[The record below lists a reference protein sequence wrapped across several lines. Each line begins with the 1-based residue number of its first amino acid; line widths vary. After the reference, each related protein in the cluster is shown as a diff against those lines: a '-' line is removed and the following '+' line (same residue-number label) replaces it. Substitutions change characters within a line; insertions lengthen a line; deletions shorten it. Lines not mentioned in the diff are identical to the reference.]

1 MPAVMKI
8 LLMEVLLPLS
18 IIWATPMDPCDSKLN
33 PRDLAK
39 AGRETTDTFFACKS
53 EIMDMN
59 IKPSFIH
66 ELRRACVVV
75 RLCHADT
82 QQYWKNRT
90 AFNKAMGDC
99 MLKAG
104 SYFDAVYPVFKE
116 KYNIVLKDILTR
128 FNNCYNWSPDV
139 RYILFAMRWLR
150 DMMSG

>member
-1 MPAVMKI
+1 MPAAMKI

-18 IIWATPMDPCDSKLN
+18 IIWATPMDPCNSKLN

-66 ELRRACVVV
+66 
-75 RLCHADT
+75 
-82 QQYWKNRT
+82 NRT

-116 KYNIVLKDILTR
+116 KYNIVLKDVLTR